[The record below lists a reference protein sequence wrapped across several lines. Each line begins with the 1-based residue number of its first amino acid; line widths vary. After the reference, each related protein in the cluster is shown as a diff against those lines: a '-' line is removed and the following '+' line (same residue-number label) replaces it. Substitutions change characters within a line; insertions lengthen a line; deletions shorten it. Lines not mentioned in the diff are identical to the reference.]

1 MDGHNSTLNLD
12 NHSSTVTPTI
22 APDQLPDPLLI
33 EFEHRANHLITEAY
47 SSETQ
52 ETAHIVLLSKGLE
65 ELSQKAIEIGDLAFA
80 HLSSKDPDR
89 FEDCLI
95 TFDWSERTKY
105 FLLLWRDILFE
116 EQKTFLRVSDG
127 DVTLEAFQEQ
137 KMKSRDLLFELSN
150 DLKNYLESTKRAT
163 LDHKKVRD
171 VWYLQ
176 TNPWPIY
183 KEQFS
188 RFQGQAKDLN
198 KQFEALW
205 NSSGAY
211 VVINSHFIDSFNN
224 YLDTIKQVKAEI
236 NAIRIDIKDKGDD
249 PISMEVV
256 QKLEA
261 VDRKVLISNK
271 LGKFNS
277 DLNEQIEELP
287 KKMKVNVSLKDGCLL
302 YKDLNVRQSTRE
314 WLESE
319 VMSEVYEFFQIS
331 NNIHSRLNL
340 AIENIRNLI
349 QNERLEG
356 QPHPT
361 DDIQKILQNLTKNLD
376 KSSETIVSLRQTVKG
391 QLGKTLG
398 VSKVFQEDFL
408 SLSFQSTINQY
419 RRYQIE
425 WWEKLKGWCIKKG
438 YFIKQYRKSIR
449 EEEVMSVSE
458 KIVRVVRARTVQAD
472 NLHYTNI
479 FMTQGYIGSSF
490 WVGRTDELNHISTQ
504 IENWRQGFRGA
515 LLLTGK
521 RFSGKTLLGQLVN
534 KNHFED
540 KAVLLK
546 PENRITIQGRTF
558 ETTMNL
564 GESLDFVLKYIQEPT
579 MIWIDDLE
587 LWQDDKIT
595 LSQNIR
601 FLIRAIDQ
609 NAGRIFFTVSTSNWL
624 YDQLKQWFEIEKIFQ
639 TEINLDRMSWE
650 EIKKA
655 VLIRHSATHMQL
667 VNKESEEFNSK
678 ELDKLVSRFC
688 RLSEG
693 NVGQVMHH
701 WAAIMHKYNDEKVQ
715 PHSENTYTLPDFLN
729 PDIAVLLRSIMIE
742 RRTNEYRLR
751 KYLGPSFKTIYRP
764 ILQRA
769 MNLGVVNRNLNG
781 WLEINPM
788 IVNEVGRLLD
798 KQGYLKFDGRKGY
811 TNKSII

>member
-1 MDGHNSTLNLD
+1 MDNQP
-12 NHSSTVTPTI
+12 TVIPLTK
-22 APDQLPDPLLI
+22 PDRLPDPLLQ
-33 EFEHRANHLITEAY
+33 EFEQRVTHLITEAY

-52 ETAHIVLLSKGLE
+52 ETVHIALLADGLV
-65 ELSQKAIEIGDLAFA
+65 ELSQQATEISDLAYA
-80 HLSSKDPDR
+80 HLQTTDPPR
-89 FEDCLI
+89 FDDYLI
-95 TFDWSERTKY
+95 TFDWSERVKY

-116 EQKTFLRVSDG
+116 EHKTFLRVSDG
-127 DVTLEAFQEQ
+127 DVTLKAFQEQ
-137 KMKSRDLLFELSN
+137 KTKSRDLLFELSN
-150 DLKNYLESTKRAT
+150 DLKNYLEATKRAT
-163 LDHKKVRD
+163 PDHQKLREI
-171 VWYLQ
+171 WYLQ
-176 TNPWPIY
+176 NNPWPVY
-183 KEQFS
+183 KEQFAQ
-188 RFQGQAKDLN
+188 FQKQAEELKL
-198 KQFEALW
+198 QFQALW

-211 VVINSHFIDSFNN
+211 VVINSHFVDTFNN
-224 YLDTIKQVKAEI
+224 YLETIEQVKAEI
-236 NAIRIDIKDKGDD
+236 IAIREGIQEKGNE
-249 PISMEVV
+249 PISMDVV
-256 QKLEA
+256 HQLEE
-261 VDRKVLISNK
+261 VDRKILISSK

-277 DLNEQIEELP
+277 DLNEQIQELP
-287 KKMKVNVSLKDGCLL
+287 EKMKVNVSVQDGRLL

-314 WLESE
+314 WIESE

-349 QNERLEG
+349 QNERLED

-361 DDIQKILQNLTKNLD
+361 DDILQILQNLTKNLD
-376 KSSETIVSLRQTVKG
+376 KSGETILGLRKDVKQ

-419 RRYQIE
+419 RRYQVA
-425 WWEKLKGWCIKKG
+425 WWEKLKLWVKEKG

-458 KIVRVVRARTVQAD
+458 KIVRVVRARSVQAD

-479 FMTQGYIGSSF
+479 FMTRGYIGSSF

-534 KNHFED
+534 REHFND
-540 KAVLLK
+540 NAITLN
-546 PENRITIQGRTF
+546 PENRITIQGRPF
-558 ETTMNL
+558 ETTMDL
-564 GESLDFVLKYIQEPT
+564 GESLDFILKYVQEPT

-595 LSQNIR
+595 LSQNVR
-601 FLIRAIDQ
+601 RLIRAIDQ
-609 NAGRIFFTVSTSNWL
+609 NAGRIFFMVSTSNWL
-624 YDQLKQWFEIEKIFQ
+624 YNQLKQWFDIEKIFQ
-639 TEINLDRMSWE
+639 TEITLDRMSLE
-650 EIKKA
+650 DIKQA

-667 VNKESEEFNSK
+667 VNTDGEEFNTK
-678 ELDKLVSRFC
+678 ELDKLLRRLY

-701 WAAIMHKYNDEKVQ
+701 WAALMHKFNDEKVQ
-715 PHSENTYTLPDFLN
+715 PHSDITFTLPNFLN

-769 MNLGVVNRNLNG
+769 LNLGVVQRNMNG
-781 WLEINPM
+781 WLEVNPM
-788 IVNEVGRLLD
+788 VVNEVGRLLD
-798 KQGYLKFDGRKGY
+798 DQQYIEFDGKKGY
-811 TNKSII
+811 TNQSII

>member
-1 MDGHNSTLNLD
+1 MP
-12 NHSSTVTPTI
+12 PTK
-22 APDQLPDPLLI
+22 PDQFPDPLLQ
-33 EFEHRANHLITEAY
+33 EFEQRVNHLITEAY

-52 ETAHIVLLSKGLE
+52 ETAHIALLADGLV
-65 ELSQKAIEIGDLAFA
+65 ELSQQAKEIGSLAYRHFIT
-80 HLSSKDPDR
+80 SDPKR
-89 FEDCLI
+89 FEDYLI
-95 TFDWSERTKY
+95 TFDWSERVKY

-116 EQKTFLRVSDG
+116 EHKTFLRVSDG
-127 DVTLEAFQEQ
+127 DVSLKAFQQQ
-137 KMKSRDLLFELSN
+137 KSKSRDLLFELSN
-150 DLKNYLESTKRAT
+150 DLKNYLAATKKAT
-163 LDHKKVRD
+163 PNHEKVKD
-171 VWYLQ
+171 IWYLQ
-176 TNPWPIY
+176 TNPWPVY
-183 KEQFS
+183 SEQFS
-188 RFQGQAKDLN
+188 QFQEQGKELK
-198 KQFEALW
+198 KQFNALW

-211 VVINSHFIDSFNN
+211 VVINSHFVDAFNN
-224 YLDTIKQVKAEI
+224 YLDTIEQVKAEI
-236 NAIRIDIKDKGDD
+236 IAIREGIQEKGDES
-249 PISMEVV
+249 ISMDVV
-256 QKLEA
+256 HKLEE
-261 VDRKVLISNK
+261 VDRKILISSK

-277 DLNEQIEELP
+277 DLNEQIQELP
-287 KKMKVNVSLKDGCLL
+287 KKMKVNVSLQDGRLL
-302 YKDLNVRQSTRE
+302 YKDLNVRNSTRE
-314 WLESE
+314 WIESE

-349 QNERLEG
+349 QNERLED

-361 DDIQKILQNLTKNLD
+361 DDIQQILQNLTKNLD
-376 KSSETIVSLRQTVKG
+376 KSGETILSLREDVKG

-419 RRYQIE
+419 RRYQVE
-425 WWEKLKGWCIKKG
+425 WWEKLKLWIKEKG

-449 EEEVMSVSE
+449 EEEVMSISE
-458 KIVRVVRARTVQAD
+458 KIVRVVRARTVQSE

-479 FMTQGYIGSSF
+479 FMTRGYIGSSF

-504 IENWRQGFRGA
+504 IENWRLGFRGA

-534 KNHFED
+534 HNNFENNGII
-540 KAVLLK
+540 LN

-558 ETTMNL
+558 ETTMDL
-564 GESLDFVLKYIQEPT
+564 GKSLDFILKYIQEPT

-595 LSQNIR
+595 LSQNVR
-601 FLIRAIDQ
+601 RLIRAIDQ
-609 NAGRIFFTVSTSNWL
+609 NAGRIFFMVSTSNWL
-624 YDQLKQWFEIEKIFQ
+624 RDQLKQWFDIEKIFQ
-639 TEINLDRMSWE
+639 TEITLDRMSLE
-650 EIKKA
+650 DIKQA

-667 VNKESEEFNSK
+667 VNTDGEEFNSK
-678 ELDKLVSRFC
+678 ELDKLLGRLH

-701 WAAIMHKYNDEKVQ
+701 WAALMHKYNDEKVQ
-715 PHSENTYTLPDFLN
+715 PHSNTPFTLPNFIN

-751 KYLGPSFKTIYRP
+751 KYLGPEFKTTYRS

-769 MNLGVVNRNLNG
+769 LNLGIVQRNING
-781 WLEINPM
+781 WLEVNPM
-788 IVNEVGRLLD
+788 VVNEVGRQLD
-798 KQGYLKFDGRKGY
+798 EQQYLEFDGKKGY
-811 TNKSII
+811 TNQSII

>member
-1 MDGHNSTLNLD
+1 MDTQP
-12 NHSSTVTPTI
+12 TVTPITK
-22 APDQLPDPLLI
+22 PDRLPDPLLQ
-33 EFEHRANHLITEAY
+33 EFEGRVNHLITEAY

-52 ETAHIVLLSKGLE
+52 ETAHIALMANGLV
-65 ELSQKAIEIGDLAFA
+65 ELSQQAIEIGDLSY
-80 HLSSKDPDR
+80 HLVTTAEIER
-89 FEDCLI
+89 FEDYLI
-95 TFDWSERTKY
+95 TFDWSERVKY

-116 EQKTFLRVSDG
+116 EHKTFLRVSDG
-127 DVTLEAFQEQ
+127 DVTLKSFQEQ
-137 KMKSRDLLFELSN
+137 KIKSRDLLFELSN
-150 DLKNYLESTKRAT
+150 DLKDYLEGTKRAT
-163 LDHKKVRD
+163 PDHKKVRD
-171 VWYLQ
+171 IWHLQ
-176 TNPWPIY
+176 TNPWPVY
-183 KEQFS
+183 KQQFIHFQEQ
-188 RFQGQAKDLN
+188 AEELK
-198 KQFEALW
+198 KQFQALW

-211 VVINSHFIDSFNN
+211 VVINSHFVDTFNN
-224 YLDTIKQVKAEI
+224 YLETIEQVKAEI
-236 NAIRIDIKDKGDD
+236 IAIRERIQTKGDE
-249 PISMEVV
+249 PISMDVV
-256 QKLEA
+256 HQLEE
-261 VDRKVLISNK
+261 VDRKILISSK
-271 LGKFNS
+271 VGKFNS
-277 DLNEQIEELP
+277 DLNEQIQELP
-287 KKMKVNVSLKDGCLL
+287 EKMKVNVSLHEGRLL
-302 YKDLNVRQSTRE
+302 YKDFNVQQSTRE
-314 WLESE
+314 WIESE

-331 NNIHSRLNL
+331 NNIHSRLSL

-349 QNERLEG
+349 QNERLED

-361 DDIQKILQNLTKNLD
+361 DDILQILQNLTKNLD
-376 KSSETIVSLRQTVKG
+376 KSGENILGLREDVKG

-419 RRYQIE
+419 RRYKIA
-425 WWEKLKGWCIKKG
+425 WWEKLKLWIKEKG

-479 FMTQGYIGSSF
+479 FMTRGYIGSSF

-534 KNHFED
+534 HNYFGNN
-540 KAVLLK
+540 AIALN

-558 ETTMNL
+558 ETTMDL
-564 GESLDFVLKYIQEPT
+564 GESLDFVLKYQQEPT

-587 LWQDDKIT
+587 IWQDDKIT
-595 LSQNIR
+595 LSQNVR
-601 FLIRAIDQ
+601 RLIRAIDQ
-609 NAGRIFFTVSTSNWL
+609 NAGRIFFMVSTSNWL
-624 YDQLKQWFEIEKIFQ
+624 HNQLKQWFDIGKIFQ
-639 TEINLDRMSWE
+639 TEITLDRMSLE
-650 EIKKA
+650 DIKQA

-667 VNKESEEFNSK
+667 VNTDGEEFNSK
-678 ELDKLVSRFC
+678 ELDKLVGRLY

-701 WAAIMHKYNDEKVQ
+701 WAALMRKYNDEKVQ
-715 PHSENTYTLPDFLN
+715 PHSEVMYTLPDFLN

-751 KYLGPSFKTIYRP
+751 KYLGPSFKTVYGP

-769 MNLGVVNRNLNG
+769 LILGVVQRNMNG
-781 WLEINPM
+781 WLEVNPM
-788 IVNEVGRLLD
+788 VVNEVGRLLD
-798 KQGYLKFDGRKGY
+798 EQQYLEFDGKKGY
-811 TNKSII
+811 TNQSII